1 MVKKIFIFG
10 SNGMLGN
17 YVNKYLCLNNYE
29 IIPLTRNDY
38 DLSKISIES
47 LNNFLINKGLEKN
60 DVIINCAGIIP
71 QASKDKILNKNLYY
85 KINSLYPVIL
95 SIICSN
101 YDAKFIHI
109 TTDCVFSGKDGK
121 YDENSFHD
129 EINDYGTS
137 KSLGELC
144 SGTIIRTSII
154 GEEVTYKRSLVEWVK
169 SNQNGNINGYI
180 NHFWNGVTCLEL
192 SKIIHKIIKDDL
204 YWNGI
209 KHIFSPTT
217 VNKYQLCQIINN
229 IYELN
234 IEIKEFE
241 TEKVDKSINTIYN
254 KIFEIPELE
263 VQIKEMKDFILN

>member
-1 MVKKIFIFG
+1 MKIFIFG

-17 YVNKYLCLNNYE
+17 YIKQYLYLNNLN
-29 IIPLTRNDY
+29 IIPLTREDY
-38 DLSKISIES
+38 DLSNISIES
-47 LNNFLINKGLEKN
+47 LNNFFINKGLEKN

-109 TTDCVFSGKDGK
+109 TTDCVFSGKDGN
-121 YDENSFHD
+121 YDENSVHD

-144 SGTIIRTSII
+144 NGTIIRTSII

-169 SNQNGNINGYI
+169 SNKNRNINGYI

-192 SKIIHKIIKDDL
+192 SKIIHKIIKDKL

-209 KHIFSPTT
+209 KHIFSPAT
-217 VNKYQLCQIINN
+217 VNKYQLCKMINDL
-229 IYELN
+229 YELN